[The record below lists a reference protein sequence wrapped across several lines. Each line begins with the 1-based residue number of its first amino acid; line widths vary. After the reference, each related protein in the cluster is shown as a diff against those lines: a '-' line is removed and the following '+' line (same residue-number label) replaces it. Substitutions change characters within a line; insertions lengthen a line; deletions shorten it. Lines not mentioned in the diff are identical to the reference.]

1 MNREEVIGYLES
13 LPRFSDTPGIF
24 REEKLLEY
32 LGNPEKGYPIIH
44 ITGTNGKGSTGAMIA
59 TVLEMSGLKVGFYTS
74 PHLEDYP
81 ERIQCNRTKISWTEL
96 GESIDQVRRA
106 AQLMDEQEQIRPT
119 EFDVLTAAGFLFFS
133 QSKVDVAIIEVGIG
147 GTLDSTNVV
156 SPIVSVITNIEE
168 DHLDRCG
175 PTVNDLAEHK
185 AGIIKEGVP
194 VFSSVKVGALR
205 EIIRTHAKQ
214 LKSESFFSEEDWI
227 YQGRPNLE
235 ELKEQLTFCGKGKIS
250 KRFDGEYS
258 LSLLGTYQL
267 ENGALAVAVLNYL
280 NDRWPEICGNIVR
293 GLNKA
298 RWPGRFEVFFRGK
311 QMVIIDGAHNEL
323 GANSLKEALDEWF
336 PNKNRHFVV
345 GFLEDKDAKKFLET
359 IYSKND
365 VIYGVKVD
373 SPRAM
378 TKEKTLELLGEYNS
392 EWFET
397 LEESLENL
405 VHLEKKSIIVVCG
418 SLYLVGP
425 GRCWVERNFVK
436 A

>member
-1 MNREEVIGYLES
+1 
-13 LPRFSDTPGIF
+13 
-24 REEKLLEY
+24 
-32 LGNPEKGYPIIH
+32 
-44 ITGTNGKGSTGAMIA
+44 
-59 TVLEMSGLKVGFYTS
+59 
-74 PHLEDYP
+74 
-81 ERIQCNRTKISWTEL
+81 
-96 GESIDQVRRA
+96 
-106 AQLMDEQEQIRPT
+106 
-119 EFDVLTAAGFLFFS
+119 
-133 QSKVDVAIIEVGIG
+133 
-147 GTLDSTNVV
+147 
-156 SPIVSVITNIEE
+156 
-168 DHLDRCG
+168 
-175 PTVNDLAEHK
+175 
-185 AGIIKEGVP
+185 
-194 VFSSVKVGALR
+194 
-205 EIIRTHAKQ
+205 
-214 LKSESFFSEEDWI
+214 
-227 YQGRPNLE
+227 
-235 ELKEQLTFCGKGKIS
+235 
-250 KRFDGEYS
+250 
-258 LSLLGTYQL
+258 
-267 ENGALAVAVLNYL
+267 
-280 NDRWPEICGNIVR
+280 
-293 GLNKA
+293 
-298 RWPGRFEVFFRGK
+298 
-311 QMVIIDGAHNEL
+311 MVIIDGAHNEL